1 MDAFEMKEQ
10 NQPTRKI
17 SSIIWNVLTVL
28 VLLMVLC
35 LGAFFLMIL
44 LNPSSSLNLFPPPT
58 LPATISF
65 PTATPTSQFALPPTW
80 TPEPTR
86 GANCHGNTA
95 ANPHPRAHGN
105 PLQPLHPYAN
115 RNGDRRRGCRVPL
128 RRGTRYAGGHIQ
140 PGVPP
145 RRRVQLDGRRRTGLR
160 PIRSAGLGAAGARG
174 RQLAGSAD

>member
-58 LPATISF
+58 LPAMISF

-80 TPEPTR
+80 TPIPSDTRWPSQTPT
-86 GANCHGNTA
+86 T
-95 ANPHPRAHGN
+95 P
-105 PLQPLHPYAN
+105 
-115 RNGDRRRGCRVPL
+115 
-128 RRGTRYAGGHIQ
+128 
-140 PGVPP
+140 
-145 RRRVQLDGRRRTGLR
+145 
-160 PIRSAGLGAAGARG
+160 
-174 RQLAGSAD
+174 